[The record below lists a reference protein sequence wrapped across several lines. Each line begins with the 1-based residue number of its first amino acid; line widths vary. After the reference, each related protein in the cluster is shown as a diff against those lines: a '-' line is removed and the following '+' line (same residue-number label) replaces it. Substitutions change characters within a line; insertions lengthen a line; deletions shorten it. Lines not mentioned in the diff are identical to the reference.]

1 MQLKHKVLHNWQFR
15 IDVDFA
21 TSRAYNVNNLVGRWF
36 IPSKAGKYSKY
47 LLQFAAGHHGLRS
60 SEVLRNQQ
68 CETSLCT
75 CGTTETFEHFMYRC
89 GQYSLQRHKLLNMI
103 NSVVSSRQFGNI
115 SEVPLSILF
124 GQHTSF
130 TQKQNLELSSSLI
143 DFIKD
148 SGRFKWPDLQAKQL
162 VTNAILYTVIPVS
175 QQSWDNM
182 QYSVCYSSW

>member
-1 MQLKHKVLHNWQFR
+1 MLILQQV
-15 IDVDFA
+15 
-21 TSRAYNVNNLVGRWF
+21 RAYNVNSVVGRWF
-36 IPSKAGKYSKY
+36 ILSKAGKYSKY
-47 LLQFAAGHHGLRS
+47 LLQFASGHHGLRS

-89 GQYSLQRHKLLNMI
+89 GQYSLQRHKLLNMV
-103 NSVVSSRQFGNI
+103 NSVVSSRQFDSI

-130 TQKQNLELSSSLI
+130 SQKQNLELSSSLI
-143 DFIKD
+143 DFIRD

-162 VTNAILYTVIPVS
+162 VTNAILYTIIPVS
-175 QQSWDNM
+175 QSWDNM